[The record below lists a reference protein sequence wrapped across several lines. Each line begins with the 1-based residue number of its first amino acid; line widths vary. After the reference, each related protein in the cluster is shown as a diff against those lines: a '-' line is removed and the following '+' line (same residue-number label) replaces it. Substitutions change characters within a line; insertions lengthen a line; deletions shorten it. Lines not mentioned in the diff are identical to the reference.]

1 MCRDCGC
8 SDPERAEQLSEAHKH
23 AHEHGHPHVHGEG
36 HSHAHTHQDG
46 DRADRRLTIERSLTE
61 LNDHLA
67 MHNRERFSRE
77 KVAVVNLMS
86 SPGAGKTRLLELTL
100 GDLAASLRMAVIVG
114 DLATEND
121 ARRLRESGAPVVA
134 ITTGTMCHLE
144 ADMIGRACDE
154 FDLASLDLLFIENVG
169 NLVCPASFDLGEGLR
184 VVLMSVTEGEDKPL
198 KYPPMF
204 KLADVVLVTKTDL
217 TDAAGTDLASAI
229 ENIRQVAPQAQ
240 VIELSAR
247 TGDGL
252 DDWYEFLEQFV
263 NGRPKNRHNL
273 EIVDGAAI

>member
-8 SDPERAEQLSEAHKH
+8 GNPERAGQLSDAHKH
-23 AHEHGHPHVHGEG
+23 AHEHGHPHAHGEG
-36 HSHAHTHQDG
+36 HSHAHTHQDD
-46 DRADRRLTIERSLTE
+46 DRDERRLTIERSLTE

-67 MHNRERFSRE
+67 MHNRERFSRH
-77 KVAVVNLMS
+77 KVTVVNLMS
-86 SPGAGKTRLLELTL
+86 SPGSGKTRLLQLTL

-114 DLATEND
+114 DLATDND
-121 ARRLRESGAPVVA
+121 ARRLRESGAPVVS

-154 FDLASLDLLFIENVG
+154 LDLASLDILFIENVG
-169 NLVCPASFDLGEGLR
+169 NLVCPASFDLGEGIR

-217 TDAAGTDLASAI
+217 TDAAGIDLASAI
-229 ENIRQVAPQAQ
+229 RNIRQVAPQAQ

-263 NGRPKNRHNL
+263 NGRPKNQHNL